1 MRKTYKFYVGGM
13 HCKACVVLTE
23 NALSEVPRVYKVKS
37 SLSARSVEINGDFGD
52 KSEAVIVENFN
63 EVLRPHGYTLSCVVQ
78 KHKVQWSDFYMAIP
92 VASAF
97 IALFIVLQKL
107 GIINLLNISEM
118 SYGAIFM
125 LGLVASLSAC
135 MAICGG
141 LLLSMSATLPA
152 DYNRNRAH
160 ILFHIGRIIAFFLL
174 GGLIGELG
182 SMFQF
187 SFMGVFILNSL
198 VALVFIV
205 LGINLLD
212 ILPRISKLQITI
224 PNFIGLYIHKLK
236 NINNAFMPFLLG
248 VATFFLPCGF
258 TQSAQMYALTTGSF
272 FSGALIMGLF
282 VIGTL
287 PALALVSLGSLKVYQ
302 KIQSGIFFKT
312 VGLIVLFFGFFTL
325 LGALI
330 SIGLIPPLFN
340 F

>member
-1 MRKTYKFYVGGM
+1 MSKTYKFYVDGM

-23 NALSEVPRVYKVKS
+23 NALNEMPQVYKVKS
-37 SLSARSVEINGDFGD
+37 SLSARSVEIKGDFGD
-52 KSEAVIVENFN
+52 KN
-63 EVLRPHGYTLSCVVQ
+63 EVAIAEYLNDTLRPHGYTLSFIGK
-78 KHKVQWSDFYMAIP
+78 KHKVQWSDFHIAIP

-97 IALFIVLQKL
+97 IALFIVFQKL

-125 LGLVASLSAC
+125 LGVVASLSAC
-135 MAICGG
+135 MAVCGG

-152 DYNRNRAH
+152 DYNRTRAH

-174 GGLIGELG
+174 GGLIGEIG

-198 VALVFIV
+198 VALVFII

-248 VATFFLPCGF
+248 IATFFLPCGF
-258 TQSAQMYALTTGSF
+258 TQSVQIHTLTTGNF
-272 FSGALIMGLF
+272 LEGALIMGLF

-287 PALALVSLGSLKVYQ
+287 PALALVSFGSLKVYQ

-312 VGLIVLFFGFFTL
+312 IGLIVIFFGLFTL
-325 LGALI
+325 LGALT
-330 SIGLIPPLFN
+330 SIGIIPPLFS